1 MLVIFKQVVVLLLFA
16 LIGCILVRTKKID
29 ASHSDMLSTLAV
41 YVFLPCTA
49 FNTFSSNFT
58 VKYLSEKYP
67 LILVSLVLLILL
79 ILQGKLLAKK
89 LQPTGYNRAVYEYSL
104 IIANGSYF
112 GYPLVTS
119 LFGADALLDVLVF
132 CIPTMFY
139 TYTMGYELLTESN
152 GHGFQLKRLIT
163 PVVVGMLL
171 GCVVGLTGL
180 KVPDLITQVTQPA
193 AGCLGP
199 AGMLLLGIALG
210 KFNFKELLG
219 HKTVYVVVAM
229 RLVVIPLAIFAV
241 LKLLHLEF
249 ALMPALMTYA
259 MPCGLN
265 TIVFP
270 QMIGHD
276 CTRGAA
282 LVMISTLLALITIPL
297 CLHFML

>member
-1 MLVIFKQVVVLLLFA
+1 MFVIFKQVAVLLLFA
-16 LIGCILVRTKKID
+16 LIGCVLVRTKKID

-49 FNTFSSNFT
+49 FNTFGQNFT
-58 VKYLSEKYP
+58 VEYLSEKYP
-67 LILVSLVLLILL
+67 LIIVSFFLLMLL
-79 ILQGKLLAKK
+79 ILQGKLLSRK
-89 LQPTGYNRAVYEYSL
+89 LQPTGYNRVVYEYSL

-112 GYPLVTS
+112 GYPLVTN
-119 LFGADALLDVLVF
+119 LFGADALLDVMVFTIPVLV
-132 CIPTMFY
+132 Y
-139 TYTMGYELLTESN
+139 TYTLGYELLTESG

-163 PVVVGMLL
+163 PVVVAMLL

-180 KVPDLITQVTQPA
+180 EVPGLILQVTEPA
-193 AGCLGP
+193 AACLGP

-210 KFNFKELLG
+210 KFDFKELLG

-229 RLVVIPLAIFAV
+229 RLVVIPVIIFAA
-241 LKLLHLEF
+241 LKLLHLDF
-249 ALMPALMTYA
+249 ALRPALMTYA

-276 CTRGAA
+276 CTRGAS
-282 LVMISTLLALITIPL
+282 LVLISTVLALITIPL

>member
-1 MLVIFKQVVVLLLFA
+1 MLVIFKQVAVLFLFA
-16 LIGCILVRTKKID
+16 LVGCVLVRAKKLHAD
-29 ASHSDMLSTLAV
+29 HSDMLSTLAV

-49 FNTFSSNFT
+49 FNTFCSNFT
-58 VKYLSEKYP
+58 VEYLTAKYP
-67 LILVSLVLLILL
+67 LILVSLVLLVVLVVF
-79 ILQGKLLAKK
+79 GKILAKK

-132 CIPTMFY
+132 SIPTMFY
-139 TYTMGYELLTESN
+139 TYTLGYELLTESN
-152 GHGFQLKRLIT
+152 GHGFQLKRLLT
-163 PVVVGMLL
+163 PVVVAMLL
-171 GCVVGLTGL
+171 GCVVGLTGIP
-180 KVPDLITQVTQPA
+180 VPDVITQVTTSA

-210 KFNFKELLG
+210 KFDFKELLG
-219 HKTVYVVVAM
+219 HKTVYAVVAV
-229 RLVVIPLAIFAV
+229 RLVVIPLFIFAAM
-241 LKLLHLEF
+241 KLLRLEF

-282 LVMISTLLALITIPL
+282 LVMISTVFALLTIPL

>member
-1 MLVIFKQVVVLLLFA
+1 MLVIFKQVAVLFLFA
-16 LIGCILVRTKKID
+16 LVGCVLVRAKKLHAD
-29 ASHSDMLSTLAV
+29 HSDMLSTLAV

-49 FNTFSSNFT
+49 FNTFCSNFT
-58 VKYLSEKYP
+58 VEYLTAKYP
-67 LILVSLVLLILL
+67 LILVSLVLLVVLVVF
-79 ILQGKLLAKK
+79 GKVLAKK

-132 CIPTMFY
+132 SIPTMFY
-139 TYTMGYELLTESN
+139 TYTLGYELLTESN
-152 GHGFQLKRLIT
+152 GHGFQLKRLLT
-163 PVVVGMLL
+163 PVVVAMLL
-171 GCVVGLTGL
+171 GCVVGLTGIP
-180 KVPDLITQVTQPA
+180 VPDVITQVTTSA

-210 KFNFKELLG
+210 KFDFKELLG

-229 RLVVIPLAIFAV
+229 RLVVIPLFIFAAM
-241 LKLLHLEF
+241 KLLRLEF

-282 LVMISTLLALITIPL
+282 LVMISTVFALLTIPL